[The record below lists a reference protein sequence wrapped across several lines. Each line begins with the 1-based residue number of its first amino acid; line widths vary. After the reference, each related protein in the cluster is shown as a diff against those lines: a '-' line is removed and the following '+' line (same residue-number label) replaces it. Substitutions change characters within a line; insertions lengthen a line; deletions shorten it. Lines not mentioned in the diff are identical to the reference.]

1 MKNPVIVGLIA
12 AKGAGKD
19 SLAAA
24 MAGLG
29 YTRLAFADALYA
41 EAADAYNC
49 TVASL
54 QVRETKESPQLW
66 LSPSVC
72 RNKDFALFCEDYLAA
87 EGRTGGDQAPMSP
100 REVLQQWG
108 TFRRQTDKDYWLKQ
122 VENVLRSPEASGM
135 KFVVTDV
142 RFANEATRVESL
154 GGALVRIRRKTA
166 EDAAAGDMHP
176 SETELRS
183 RATRYTVDNNGT
195 LEDLEVAALQLVAA
209 VEAVDSAAA

>member
-1 MKNPVIVGLIA
+1 MKKPVIVGLIA

-41 EAADAYNC
+41 EVADAYDC
-49 TVASL
+49 TVADL
-54 QVRETKESPQLW
+54 QVRETKEAPQLW
-66 LSPSVC
+66 LAPSVC
-72 RNKDFALFCEDYLAA
+72 RNKDFALFCESYLAG
-87 EGRTGGDQAPMSP
+87 EGRVGGDQAPMSP

-108 TFRRQTDKDYWLKQ
+108 TFRRLTDKEYWLKQ
-122 VENVLRSPEASGM
+122 VENVLRSPQAAGM
-135 KFVVTDV
+135 KYVITDV

-166 EDAAAGDMHP
+166 EDAAASDTHP
-176 SETELRS
+176 SETELRN
-183 RATRYTVDNNGT
+183 RTTDHLVDNNGT
-195 LEDLEVAALQLVAA
+195 LGDLEVEALRLATAIESSQ
-209 VEAVDSAAA
+209 AAAA